1 MNAPPPYQCF
11 STFARTREGFVLS
24 VLSKRTYRWT
34 PSGEVGWAD
43 EQRPLTRDIELVKRG
58 DRNGEMV
65 RQGRDAWPL
74 KLATDVV
81 VTGHAHSPGEAPV
94 PRLDVGVSIGA
105 QRRQIVAI
113 GPRFVEYRGRG
124 QLAFSPPAPFT
135 SVNVSWWNAYG
146 GMDPMVLPEGLHDT
160 PVFAGKPI
168 LELFPGAYPRNPC
181 GIGYMIAETEHLLD
195 GLALPLLEQP
205 TQLLT
210 PDNYL
215 VRDPKQWWRRPAPA
229 AFGWSHS
236 LWFPRI
242 LHCGGKPYHM
252 PPPPGPGT
260 IVNEFALGVV
270 EAGELAAPAAPA
282 APGLPFGREVRL
294 PNPRLTNEAA
304 PDMILPFL
312 AGDEV
317 VRLQGFSP
325 RGEQGFRLP
334 RERPQVQARVDG
346 IELQPLGCY
355 IHTLAIDA
363 DAREFYLLFSTR
375 FPIDGDMAED
385 LTAEDPLDEI
395 IPRCE
400 VRVDARPLE
409 REEWPSSDDDTE
421 GS

>member
-11 STFARTREGFVLS
+11 STFARTRDRFLLS
-24 VLSKRTYRWT
+24 VLCKRTYRWA
-34 PSGEVGWAD
+34 PGGEVGWAD
-43 EQRPLTRDIELVKRG
+43 EQQPLTRDIELVRRG
-58 DRNGEMV
+58 DRNGEML

-113 GPRFVEYRGRG
+113 GPRFIEYRGRG
-124 QLAFSPPAPFT
+124 QLAFTPPEAFT

-160 PVFAGKPI
+160 PMFAGKPT

-205 TQLLT
+205 THLLT
-210 PDNYL
+210 PDTFL
-215 VRDPKQWWRRPAPA
+215 VRDPKQWWRRPLPA
-229 AFGWSHS
+229 AFGWYHS

-252 PPPPGPGT
+252 PPAPGPGT
-260 IVNEFALGVV
+260 IVNEFALGAIDA
-270 EAGELAAPAAPA
+270 EALSN
-282 APGLPFGREVRL
+282 RSMRL
-294 PNPRLTNEAA
+294 PTPRLTNEAA
-304 PDMILPFL
+304 PDLILPFI

-317 VRLQGFSP
+317 IRLQGFSP

-334 RERPQVQARVDG
+334 RERPAVRARVDG
-346 IELQPLGCY
+346 IELAPLGCH

-363 DAREFYLLFSTR
+363 DAREFYLLYSTR
-375 FPIDGDMAED
+375 FPIDGEMAED

-395 IPRCE
+395 VSRCE
-400 VRVDARPLE
+400 VRVDDRLLE
-409 REEWPSSDDDTE
+409 RKEWPSEADDE
-421 GS
+421 EP